1 MKKNSGIHI
10 FFKNVGKIIDKKIIV
25 PLTRVILNIGKIFN
39 KIGNKLENSL
49 SSTNT
54 LLFVSLFLAIIV
66 FIMIDQ
72 KMLILTEN
80 SAEVFKSQPV
90 HATYN
95 EESYVIEGLPETV
108 DVTLIGSKADLYFA
122 KQSPAHDITVDLA
135 GLKPGTHK
143 VNIKYSQVLP
153 SIEYKINP
161 SVATVIIYPKISE
174 TRVLSVDV
182 LNQDSLDA
190 KYVIKNVNIDDD
202 KVVIKGAEHQLKEVA
217 EVKALVDVRNL
228 IKQEVGTVTLKDIPL
243 KAYNEKGEPVN
254 VEIVPEKIDAKIEIS
269 SPSKEVPIKII
280 PTGDLAFGM
289 AISSID
295 MNETKITVYGSED
308 VLNDLKY
315 IPVKIDVDKLKENR
329 TYKMEISKPVGVKSM
344 SINNLTVSVILG
356 QSSNRDIHDIGIE
369 YRNLKEGYAVQ
380 GMSVN
385 DTKVSVALT
394 GVKTVI
400 DQMQAEDISAYLDLD
415 GYTEGEYEV
424 PVKVEGT
431 DVKVQYT
438 AKTKKVKIK
447 IVKK

>member
-1 MKKNSGIHI
+1 MKRNSGIHI

-25 PLTRVILNIGKIFN
+25 PLTRVILNIGKVFN
-39 KIGNKLENSL
+39 RVGNKLENSL
-49 SSTNT
+49 SSANT

-254 VEIVPEKIDAKIEIS
+254 VEIVPEKIDAKVEIS

-344 SINNLTVSVILG
+344 SISNLTVSVILG
-356 QSSNRDIHDIGIE
+356 QSSNRDIQDIGIE